1 MVEYK
6 HLQRRSLNDS
16 IMLNFNRHFDRDT
29 DGHTGPITWLY
40 ASIVECWPT
49 DALTVR
55 CRTLCRQIYWLL
67 IYPVYLV
74 SPTTQHKT
82 AFFFYKF
89 DKNVWNL
96 DTRLASFGLRRAA
109 RRVGVVG
116 LDSDSG
122 CRLLWVTA
130 AGRRW
135 QFSERD
141 RRVWKSTIRCIV
153 VFSWSWLVDTRH
165 RTSALS
171 TTLCVSSVHYYWN
184 WYE

>member
-1 MVEYK
+1 MLANWCP
-6 HLQRRSLNDS
+6 HRSLPHSLSPNILAVNLSS
-16 IMLNFNRHFDRDT
+16 IFGVAYYSAQN
-29 DGHTGPITWLY
+29 
-40 ASIVECWPT
+40 S
-49 DALTVR
+49 
-55 CRTLCRQIYWLL
+55 
-67 IYPVYLV
+67 V
-74 SPTTQHKT
+74 S
-82 AFFFYKF
+82 FYKF
-89 DKNVWNL
+89 DKNVWNW

-184 WYE
+184 WYVDTTQCMYRRVRLCTCQCRAMRRTGARAPHTWPDQLS

>member
-29 DGHTGPITWLY
+29 DGPTGPITWLY

-82 AFFFYKF
+82 AFLST
-89 DKNVWNL
+89 NL
-96 DTRLASFGLRRAA
+96 TRMYETEIQDWHPSVYGV
-109 RRVGVVG
+109 RRVESAWWASTVTVAVG
-116 LDSDSG
+116 YCGSRQQVAVGSSQSVTDVCGS
-122 CRLLWVTA
+122 LLYVA
-130 AGRRW
+130 
-135 QFSERD
+135 
-141 RRVWKSTIRCIV
+141 
-153 VFSWSWLVDTRH
+153 
-165 RTSALS
+165 
-171 TTLCVSSVHYYWN
+171 
-184 WYE
+184 